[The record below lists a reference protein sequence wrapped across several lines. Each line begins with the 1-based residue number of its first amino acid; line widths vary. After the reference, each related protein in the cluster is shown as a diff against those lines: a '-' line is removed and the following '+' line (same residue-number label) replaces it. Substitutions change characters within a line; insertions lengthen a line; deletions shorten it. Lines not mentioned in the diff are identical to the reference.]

1 MSRKKSCQFRTL
13 AVAERSRSSERR
25 NRTIL
30 AGTELEPNWNRTNHE
45 SGKLGLE
52 RNVGIAVRA
61 KKLGLGP
68 HAARPRARLEVW
80 MYPCEFVEVGASR
93 VIRNSQGEPEVSE
106 SSKSNASILFA
117 PPQPS
122 RPRGSF
128 PPMCIKQMEIK
139 YAFKYVNTIV
149 SCLIFVVG
157 IIGNSTLLRIIY
169 KNKCMRN
176 GPNVLIGSLALG
188 DLLYIIIAIPINVFK
203 LLAEDWPFGVY
214 ICKLVPFIQKASVG
228 ITVLSLCALSI
239 DRYHAVTSW
248 SRVKGMG
255 IPLWKAVE
263 VTLIW
268 LVAVVL
274 AVPEALAFDMLEL
287 PYRGSKLQV
296 CLLHPE
302 QTTSFM
308 KFYQD
313 VKDWWLFGFYFC
325 LPLACTGIFYTLMS
339 CEMLSR
345 KKGMRIALNDHM
357 KQRREVAK
365 TVFCLVLIFALCWLP
380 LHLSRILKKTI
391 YDQNDPNRCEL
402 LSFLLVMDYIGINM
416 ASLNSCINPIA
427 LYFVSQKFK
436 NCFQSC
442 LCCWCYRTS
451 PLDERGSGG
460 RWKGSCHG
468 NGLDRSSSRS
478 SQKYTSSS

>member
-1 MSRKKSCQFRTL
+1 MRSAALLCLLSVL
-13 AVAERSRSSERR
+13 AVGVQCA
-25 NRTIL
+25 RT
-30 AGTELEPNWNRTNHE
+30 
-45 SGKLGLE
+45 
-52 RNVGIAVRA
+52 VRDSQSA
-61 KKLGLGP
+61 PGSDT
-68 HAARPRARLEVW
+68 
-80 MYPCEFVEVGASR
+80 AS
-93 VIRNSQGEPEVSE
+93 NSTALV
-106 SSKSNASILFA
+106 
-117 PPQPS
+117 PPPPPG
-122 RPRGSF
+122 RPRGAF
-128 PPMCIKQMEIK
+128 PPMCVKPTEIK
-139 YAFKYVNTIV
+139 NAFKYVNTIV

-214 ICKLVPFIQKASVG
+214 ICKLMPFIQKASVG

-263 VTLIW
+263 VTSIW
-268 LVAVVL
+268 LLAVLL
-274 AVPEALAFDMLEL
+274 AVPEALAFDMLEI
-287 PYRGSKLQV
+287 PYRGTKLRV

-308 KFYQD
+308 KFYQN

-325 LPLACTGIFYTLMS
+325 FPLACTFIFYTLMT

-391 YDQNDPNRCEL
+391 YNENDPNRCEL
-402 LSFLLVMDYIGINM
+402 LRYAAPTRQSADNAVKSCCFHLVFFSFGSFLLVMDYIGINM

-451 PLDERGSGG
+451 PLDKRGSVHSW
-460 RWKGSCHG
+460 RGSCHG

-478 SQKYTSSS
+478 SSQKYSSSS

>member
-1 MSRKKSCQFRTL
+1 MRAL
-13 AVAERSRSSERR
+13 AVLLCLL
-25 NRTIL
+25 I
-30 AGTELEPNWNRTNHE
+30 G
-45 SGKLGLE
+45 
-52 RNVGIAVRA
+52 
-61 KKLGLGP
+61 
-68 HAARPRARLEVW
+68 
-80 MYPCEFVEVGASR
+80 EVGASR
-93 VIRNSQGEPEVSE
+93 VVRNSQGELEASE
-106 SSKSNASILFA
+106 PPKANASIPFT
-117 PPQPS
+117 PPQPGQ
-122 RPRGSF
+122 PQGSM
-128 PPMCIKQMEIK
+128 PTMCIKRLEIK
-139 YAFKYVNTIV
+139 QAFKYVNTVV

-188 DLLYIIIAIPINVFK
+188 DLLYITITLPITVYKLIAM
-203 LLAEDWPFGVY
+203 DWPFGVY
-214 ICKLVPFIQKASVG
+214 ICKLIPFIQKASVG

-239 DRYHAVTSW
+239 DRYHAVISW
-248 SRVKGMG
+248 SRVKGIG

-274 AVPEALAFDMLEL
+274 AVPEAVAFNMFEL
-287 PYRGSKLQV
+287 SYRGDKLRV
-296 CLLHPE
+296 CMLHPE

-308 KFYQD
+308 TFYQE

-325 LPLACTGIFYTLMS
+325 FPLACTAFFYTLMS

-357 KQRREVAK
+357 KQRREVAQ

-391 YDQNDPNRCEL
+391 DDQSDPTRCEL

-442 LCCWCYRTS
+442 LCCWCYKTS
-451 PLDERGSGG
+451 PLDKQGSGG
-460 RWKGSCHG
+460 RWKVSCHG

>member
-1 MSRKKSCQFRTL
+1 MRPFILLCL
-13 AVAERSRSSERR
+13 LMAVEA
-25 NRTIL
+25 
-30 AGTELEPNWNRTNHE
+30 
-45 SGKLGLE
+45 
-52 RNVGIAVRA
+52 
-61 KKLGLGP
+61 
-68 HAARPRARLEVW
+68 
-80 MYPCEFVEVGASR
+80 GASR
-93 VIRNSQGEPEVSE
+93 FVRDSQGGSEASEPSKNN
-106 SSKSNASILFA
+106 SSVPL
-117 PPQPS
+117 PPIQPA

-128 PPMCIKQMEIK
+128 PPMCINPTEIK

-214 ICKLVPFIQKASVG
+214 VCKLMPFIQKASVG

-268 LVAVVL
+268 LVAVLL
-274 AVPEALAFDMLEL
+274 AVPEALAFDMLEM
-287 PYRGSKLQV
+287 PYRGNKLRV

-302 QTTSFM
+302 QTSSFM
-308 KFYQD
+308 KHSSFSLEQ
-313 VKDWWLFGFYFC
+313 C
-325 LPLACTGIFYTLMS
+325 AGIFYTLMS

>member
-1 MSRKKSCQFRTL
+1 MKAFALLCFL
-13 AVAERSRSSERR
+13 MAVD
-25 NRTIL
+25 
-30 AGTELEPNWNRTNHE
+30 
-45 SGKLGLE
+45 
-52 RNVGIAVRA
+52 
-61 KKLGLGP
+61 
-68 HAARPRARLEVW
+68 
-80 MYPCEFVEVGASR
+80 VEASR
-93 VIRNSQGEPEVSE
+93 FIRDSATVPDTSEVF
-106 SSKSNASILFA
+106 KNNASVSLQ
-117 PPQPS
+117 PPQPA

-128 PPMCIKQMEIK
+128 PPMCLKPTEIK
-139 YAFKYVNTIV
+139 HAFKYVNTIV

-157 IIGNSTLLRIIY
+157 IVGNSTLLRIIY

-188 DLLYIIIAIPINVFK
+188 DLLYIIIAIPINVYK
-203 LLAEDWPFGVY
+203 LIAEDWPFGVY
-214 ICKLVPFIQKASVG
+214 VCKMIPFIQKASVG
-228 ITVLSLCALSI
+228 ITVLSLCALSV

-255 IPLWKAVE
+255 IPVWKAVE

-268 LVAVVL
+268 VIALLL
-274 AVPEALAFDMLEL
+274 AVPEVLAFDMLEM
-287 PYRGSKLQV
+287 PYRGNKLRV

-302 QTTSFM
+302 QSSNFI

-313 VKDWWLFGFYFC
+313 AKDWWLFGFYFC

-339 CEMLSR
+339 CEMLSQ

-380 LHLSRILKKTI
+380 LHLSRILKKTV
-391 YDQNDPNRCEL
+391 YNQNDPNRCEL
-402 LSFLLVMDYIGINM
+402 LSFLLVMDYIGINL

-427 LYFVSQKFK
+427 LYFVSRKFK

-442 LCCWCYRTS
+442 LCCWCYGIST
-451 PLDERGSGG
+451 LDEQGSIPG
-460 RWKGSCHG
+460 WKGSCHG
-468 NGLDRSSSRS
+468 KGLDRSSSRS
-478 SQKYTSSS
+478 SQKYTSAS